1 MRILLYSIAVCGL
14 FLASCDG
21 CKNDCPANL
30 EFYLPLQAY
39 GIKDTLHLGDTLRIR
54 LDIPDK
60 LTEANSGYEY
70 DFIDYDFKLITY
82 IVKIDTLPTGVDSDE
97 TFNWVTKEGQFMS
110 DGEVF
115 RVIPTYSDH
124 DYHFEVVITPKRK
137 GLFVFG
143 MNSTADRANKLKEVE
158 GPCSRKPMKV
168 YLKLENDVNSNFEF
182 LKLSPEPAEANTDRK
197 RFDDF
202 AGFCFFVK

>member
-1 MRILLYSIAVCGL
+1 MALCGL

-21 CKNDCPANL
+21 CKNDCPSQL

-39 GIKDTLHLGDTLRIR
+39 GIKDTLHLGDTLRIQ

-60 LTEANSGYEY
+60 LAEASSGYEY

-82 IVKIDTLPTGVDSDE
+82 IGKIDTLPIGTDSDE
-97 TFNWVTKEGQFMS
+97 TFNWTTIQGESIS
-110 DGEVF
+110 DGQVF
-115 RVIPTYSDH
+115 RVLPIYSNH
-124 DYHFEVVITPKRK
+124 AYHYEVLITPKRK
-137 GLFVFG
+137 GLFEFG
-143 MNSTADRANKLKEVE
+143 MNSIADRADKLARLD
-158 GPCSRKPMKV
+158 GPCSKQPMQV
-168 YLKLENDVNSNFEF
+168 YLKLENDTNTNFEF
-182 LKLSPEPAEANTDRK
+182 LKFSPEPVYVNLDRK